1 MKLSAIVISALITF
15 SAVAQNSKQDQKNKA
30 KTDTVKTKKVNK
42 SKTEA
47 VKVKSK
53 SKTEQISR
61 GYCPPCGMG

>member
-30 KTDTVKTKKVNK
+30 KTDTVKTKKVTK
-42 SKTEA
+42 SKKEA